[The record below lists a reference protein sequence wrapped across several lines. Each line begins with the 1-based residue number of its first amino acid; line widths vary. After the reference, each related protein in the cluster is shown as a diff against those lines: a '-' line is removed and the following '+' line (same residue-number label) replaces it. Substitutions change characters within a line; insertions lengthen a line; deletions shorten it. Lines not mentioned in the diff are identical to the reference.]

1 VAKPWG
7 TTPVARRSRTRPPRA
22 EWPLVGAGVVAPLV
36 DVGLTVTV
44 GFPAPLAEVVVL
56 VVVAVARRR
65 ALVTRPDPRETAAP
79 RRRS

>member
-1 VAKPWG
+1 
-7 TTPVARRSRTRPPRA
+7 
-22 EWPLVGAGVVAPLV
+22 
-36 DVGLTVTV
+36 VGLTVTV